1 MSYIHSPFASN
12 LQEVKEVK
20 KRTVIVTSFGTHDAW
35 SQVETSR
42 GEGSGSARAD
52 ALAACRDATAR
63 LTRHAATGDFHLAPL
78 VFLLQ
83 YNAAESGGVE
93 QMLFLDEVHRV
104 QREEVEFGARNETGI
119 RDTGR
124 ATEERDQRV
133 GGDGL
138 TTHGGGGAG
147 GNQLGDGG
155 HESSCDDG
163 DRRGVF
169 LVEDTTSKLRCN
181 RHRPSSHRCAQ
192 DAEMLWNLIAL
203 VDREQ
208 SLSPAIAQATRKEPS
223 RIARARDVDVSGP
236 RLLEADAVWSRLEEA
251 AASRDECSSPPCGE
265 VSTRE
270 YNMQTVRTGRQFH
283 SVNRSSGSQG
293 TIFDTFSWNVWHSNF
308 DSPDRHIH
316 AHASPL
322 TTSLNPFYR
331 CQGMHMHDEWDDFG
345 EEMSRVQGAVV
356 VRRPG
361 LTQIPGMLA
370 PANSLDFV
378 QTLQSYFTI
387 FKNSLFPSR

>member
-1 MSYIHSPFASN
+1 MLSVLNTSSSFSTNSLVLSPNKNGLHSFALRVN
-12 LQEVKEVK
+12 LQEDKEVK
-20 KRTVIVTSFGTHDAW
+20 KSTVIVTSFGTHDAW

-52 ALAACRDATAR
+52 ALAACRDATAQ

-83 YNAAESGGVE
+83 YNAAKPDGVE
-93 QMLFLDEVHRV
+93 QMMFLDEVHRV
-104 QREEVEFGARNETGI
+104 QREEVEFGARNETVI

-124 ATEERDQRV
+124 ATEERGQRV
-133 GGDGL
+133 GGDEL

-155 HESSCDDG
+155 DESSSCDDG

-169 LVEDTTSKLRCN
+169 LVEDTASKLRCN
-181 RHRPSSHRCAQ
+181 RHRLSHQRREQ

-208 SLSPAIAQATRKEPS
+208 SLSPAIAHATRKETLEAPEPS
-223 RIARARDVDVSGP
+223 RTARARDVDVSGP
-236 RLLEADAVWSRLEEA
+236 PLLEADAVWSRLEEA

-270 YNMQTVRTGRQFH
+270 Y
-283 SVNRSSGSQG
+283 
-293 TIFDTFSWNVWHSNF
+293 
-308 DSPDRHIH
+308 IH
-316 AHASPL
+316 ADC
-322 TTSLNPFYR
+322 TYR
-331 CQGMHMHDEWDDFG
+331 Q
-345 EEMSRVQGAVV
+345 AV
-356 VRRPG
+356 
-361 LTQIPGMLA
+361 
-370 PANSLDFV
+370 S
-378 QTLQSYFTI
+378 
-387 FKNSLFPSR
+387 